1 MKKATIIWLI
11 IIAAFVA
18 VVAVHAAAVPAEAPE
33 DGRTLQLVSWV
44 ALGVFLVAFGCEFV
58 DSTLGMGYG
67 TTLTPL
73 LILFGFSP
81 LQIVPAVLL
90 SELVTGLSAALA
102 HHRAGNVDFK
112 PGTRAFKV
120 AMVLG
125 ACSVVG
131 TVAAVIIAVSIPK
144 IILQT
149 WIGVLGLVVG
159 ILILVTVARRALVKF
174 SWAKVLGL
182 GTIASFNKGMSG
194 GGYGPLVCGGQLLSG
209 IEGKNAVA
217 ITSLAEGLTC
227 AVGVTAYLLTK
238 EIFPWR
244 LALPLALG
252 AICSVPLS
260 ALAVRKVKAKPLT
273 VTIGVVTTI
282 LGIFTL
288 LKTYVL

>member
-1 MKKATIIWLI
+1 MKKATLLWLV
-11 IIAAFVA
+11 FVA
-18 VVAVHAAAVPAEAPE
+18 VFLGVVAVHAATTEGGAPPG
-33 DGRTLQLVSWV
+33 GRTLELVSWT
-44 ALGVFLVAFGCEFV
+44 ALGVMLIAFGCEFV

-81 LQIVPAVLL
+81 LQIIPAVLL
-90 SELVTGLSAALA
+90 SELVTGISAAFA
-102 HHRAGNVDFK
+102 HHRARNVDLR

-120 AMVLG
+120 AMVLA

-131 TVAAVIIAVSIPK
+131 TVAAVIVAVSVPK
-144 IILQT
+144 VILQT
-149 WIGVLGLVVG
+149 WIGLLVFAIGVV
-159 ILILVTVARRALVKF
+159 ILIQVARRALVRF
-174 SWAKVLGL
+174 AWGKVLAV

-209 IEGKNAVA
+209 IESKNAIA

-227 AVGVTAYLLTK
+227 VVGVTAYLLTK

-244 LALPLALG
+244 LALPLAVG
-252 AICSVPLS
+252 ALCSVPIS
-260 ALAVRKVKAKPLT
+260 ALAVRKIKTKPLT
-273 VTIGVVTTI
+273 ITIGVVTVI
-282 LGIFTL
+282 LGVFTL